1 MLTQIVN
8 AQARNHEEVSVPF
21 SKMKYDI
28 GEILK
33 RRGFVNEVSKKKEKS
48 HKVELDFIEVQL
60 KYENG
65 VGTITGFKMISK
77 PSRRM
82 YGGKRDLKPVRQ
94 GYGISVVS
102 TSKGLMTGDEARKA
116 GVGGEILF
124 EVW

>member
-28 GEILK
+28 AEILK
-33 RRGFVNEVSKKKEKS
+33 KRGFVEEVSKKKQKGRKS
-48 HKVELDFIEVQL
+48 ELDFIEIKL
-60 KYENG
+60 KYNDG
-65 VGTITGFKMISK
+65 VGAISSFKMVSK

-94 GYGISVVS
+94 GYGVSIVS
-102 TSKGLMTGDEARKA
+102 TSKGLMAGDEARKA